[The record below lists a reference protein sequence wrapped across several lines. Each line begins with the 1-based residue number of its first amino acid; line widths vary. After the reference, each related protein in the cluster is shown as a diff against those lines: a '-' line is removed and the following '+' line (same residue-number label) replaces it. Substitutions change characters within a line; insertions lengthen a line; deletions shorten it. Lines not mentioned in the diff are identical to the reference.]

1 VRLLIDTHALLWW
14 LSDDPSLSAA
24 ARRAMA
30 ETSNVLLVS
39 AASAWEIATKV
50 RLGRLP
56 GAAELAADFQG
67 FMLREGFTTLDI
79 TADHGIRAGLLP
91 GPHKDPFDRMLISQA
106 QAENVPI
113 VTNER
118 TFETTAYAGFGES
131 SSGAKDWALIAAL
144 VWNPLAKRFRQ
155 RSAESHWLYNIGR
168 RRIPPCDRRF
178 ESLPVLPDRLSTLLS
193 GLAIGFHSICLT
205 TNSHPAWTMTN
216 QQEEQG

>member
-1 VRLLIDTHALLWW
+1 MRLLIDTHALLWW
-14 LSDDPSLSAA
+14 LSDDPLLSDA
-24 ARRAMA
+24 ARKAMA

-67 FMLREGFTTLDI
+67 FMRREGFTTLDI

-118 TFETTAYAGFGES
+118 SFETYGVRR
-131 SSGAKDWALIAAL
+131 
-144 VWNPLAKRFRQ
+144 VW
-155 RSAESHWLYNIGR
+155 
-168 RRIPPCDRRF
+168 
-178 ESLPVLPDRLSTLLS
+178 
-193 GLAIGFHSICLT
+193 
-205 TNSHPAWTMTN
+205 
-216 QQEEQG
+216 

>member
-79 TADHGIRAGLLP
+79 TADHGIRAGFLP

-118 TFETTAYAGFGES
+118 TFETYGVRR
-131 SSGAKDWALIAAL
+131 
-144 VWNPLAKRFRQ
+144 VW
-155 RSAESHWLYNIGR
+155 
-168 RRIPPCDRRF
+168 
-178 ESLPVLPDRLSTLLS
+178 
-193 GLAIGFHSICLT
+193 
-205 TNSHPAWTMTN
+205 
-216 QQEEQG
+216 